1 MKSMRKALKN
11 ILAVL
16 LILAFLLSGCT
27 PEDKVCAKHFDND
40 ENGVCDKC
48 YSSVFVY
55 FDIYSLSD
63 LYGSD
68 TDTKKL
74 CSYLENAQKNKKN
87 FLLLSAGNMHGEN
100 GSTVSQLN
108 GIHVSAMAPG
118 LNELSEKKVNTSEEI
133 PFIAIN
139 VYDKITHT
147 RAEAFSPSVII
158 EKDGIKIGVIGAVAD
173 IELDSDSLYLKTGFE
188 LTALVKAESEK
199 LRKEGALFIIYL
211 LHGGY
216 DADHTEN
223 VQTLTDK
230 QISSYYEPSL
240 SDGYVDIVF
249 EGGTAHSYRL
259 RDSRGVYH
267 LQCSGEDSFGISH
280 AEVAVNTASDTASVR
295 FAELIE
301 TENYIP
307 PADTSEPTETP
318 DQSENGENSRPEQNE
333 CAKHSDKNNDGS
345 CDLCS
350 ISVLVY
356 LDFYGINDLHGK
368 LADTDSQPGVDE
380 LTSYLKNARKN
391 DDNAFFISAG
401 DMWQGSSESN
411 LTKGQILTDWMN
423 ELDFTCMALGN
434 HEYDWGEEYI
444 EQNYEIANFPFL
456 AVNIYDK
463 DTNKLAKYCRP
474 SVMVQADG
482 VDIGFI
488 GAIGDCYS
496 SIAADKREDV
506 YFKVGSSLTELVK
519 AESEKLRNAGADFI
533 VYIIHDGYGN
543 SSGNYDKSVTASQI
557 SSYYDISLSNG
568 YVDLVFEGHTH
579 QGYILKDEY
588 GVYHLQNRG
597 DNKGGISHAE
607 VVLNTVTN
615 RAEVDAELVSHS
627 QYTGMSGDSSVED
640 LLEKYD
646 DIISPANKVIGYNKS
661 YKNSYYLCQLMADL
675 YYDIGVEEW
684 GDEYDIVLGGG
695 YLSTR
700 SPYNLSAG
708 DVTYADVQALF
719 PFDNQLLLCSIKG
732 VYLKSRFFAT
742 GNDDY
747 YICYDD
753 YGNYVKQ
760 NLNPSATYYV
770 IVDSYTAYYA
780 PNHLTV
786 VEEYAPDIF
795 PRDLLAQHIKD
806 GGLS

>member
-1 MKSMRKALKN
+1 MKNTFKN
-11 ILAVL
+11 ILT
-16 LILAFLLSGCT
+16 FLLLLSFLLGGCT
-27 PEDKVCAKHFDND
+27 PETQECEKHSDND
-40 ENGVCDKC
+40 ANGVCDQC

-55 FDIYSLSD
+55 FDIYSISD

-68 TDTKKL
+68 THTKKL
-74 CSYLENAQKNKKN
+74 YSYLENAQKNKKN
-87 FLLLSAGNMHGEN
+87 FLLLSAGN
-100 GSTVSQLN
+100 VSVPTTPE
-108 GIHVSAMAPG
+108 ISAMAPG
-118 LNELSEKKVNTSEEI
+118 LNELSEEKANA
-133 PFIAIN
+133 PLIAIN
-139 VYDKITHT
+139 VYDKNTKN
-147 RAEAFSPSVII
+147 RAQAFSPSVLI

-173 IELDSDSLYLKTGFE
+173 TEFNSDSLYLKTGLE

-199 LRKEGALFIIYL
+199 LRKDGALFIVYL

-216 DADHTEN
+216 NADHTEN
-223 VQTLTDK
+223 VQTLTDD
-230 QISSYYEPSL
+230 QISHYYEPSL

-267 LQCSGEDSFGISH
+267 LQCSGKENFGVTH
-280 AEVAVNTASDTASVR
+280 AEIAVNTASDTASVR
-295 FAELIE
+295 FAELIDINE
-301 TENYIP
+301 YIP
-307 PADTSEPTETP
+307 PSETSLPE
-318 DQSENGENSRPEQNE
+318 QSENGESSRSDESSTE

-345 CDLCS
+345 CDLCGV
-350 ISVLVY
+350 SVLVY
-356 LDFYGINDLHGK
+356 LDFYAINDLHGK

-380 LTSYLKNARKN
+380 LTAYLKNARKN
-391 DDNAFFISAG
+391 DDAAFFISAG

-423 ELDFTCMALGN
+423 ELDFTCMTLGN

-444 EQNYEIANFPFL
+444 LQNSKIAEFPFL

-463 DTNKLAKYCRP
+463 DTNELAKYCRP

-482 VDIGFI
+482 VEIGFI

-496 SIAADKREDV
+496 SIAADKRGDV

-519 AESEKLRNAGADFI
+519 AESEKLRHAGADFI
-533 VYIIHDGYGN
+533 VYVIHDGYGN

-557 SSYYDISLSNG
+557 SSYYDISLSDG

-615 RAEVDAELVSHS
+615 RAEVDAELVNHS
-627 QYTGMSGDSSVED
+627 QYIGISGDPTVED

-646 DIISPANKVIGYNKS
+646 DIISPANKVIGFNKS

-675 YYDIGVEEW
+675 YYDMGVEEW

-700 SPYNLSAG
+700 SPYDLSAG
-708 DVTYADVQALF
+708 DVTYADVQSLF

-747 YICYDD
+747 YICYDE
-753 YGNYVKQ
+753 YGSYVKQ

-770 IVDSYTAYYA
+770 VVDSYTAYYA

-786 VEEYAPDIF
+786 VKEYDPNIF